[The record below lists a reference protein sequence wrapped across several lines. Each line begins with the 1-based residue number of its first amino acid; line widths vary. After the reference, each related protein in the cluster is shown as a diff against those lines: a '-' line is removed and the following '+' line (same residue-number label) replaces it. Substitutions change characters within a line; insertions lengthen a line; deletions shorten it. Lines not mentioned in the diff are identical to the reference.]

1 MERSNPVT
9 ASRGWNIKVS
19 ADSHGIAIRRGG
31 LAMTVLY
38 SSFIYFMKVFAILG
52 HPVTHSL
59 SPKLHNSV
67 FHELGLEDRTYE
79 FCDTPPEKLEAV
91 LEELRKGKYSGFSVT
106 IPYKQEVMK
115 YLEEISERAKKVGSV
130 NTILSREDGTLFG
143 DNTDYVGFAKSLEE
157 EGVLSSKFQVPS
169 SKALVLGSGG
179 VAQAV
184 IEVLHDHGYQ
194 VTVATRGK
202 GTDGIPQLRSGQAPG
217 LDGLKDVDTRILLKN
232 YDELDPNGDYQ
243 MIVNTTPV
251 GMHPHVDQTPLEDEH
266 WFKKDRIFVDVIYNP
281 KKTLFLKKAEQGGA
295 KIITGDRMF
304 LWQAVEQA
312 KYFCEREEVPV
323 EVMEKVLIELLIQK

>member
-1 MERSNPVT
+1 
-9 ASRGWNIKVS
+9 
-19 ADSHGIAIRRGG
+19 
-31 LAMTVLY
+31 
-38 SSFIYFMKVFAILG
+38 MKIFAVLG
-52 HPVTHSL
+52 HPVSHSF
-59 SPKLHNSV
+59 SPTLHNAV

-79 FCDTPPEKLEAV
+79 FCDTPPERLEEV

-106 IPYKQEVMK
+106 IPYKQTVMK

-157 EGVLSSKFQVPS
+157 GLVGSVGFVRSVGEKN
-169 SKALVLGSGG
+169 ALVLGSGG

-184 IEVLHDHGYQ
+184 IEVLQDHGYK
-194 VTVATRGK
+194 VTVASRRK
-202 GTDGIPQLRSGQAPG
+202 AKDDGNVEGLR
-217 LDGLKDVDTRILLKN
+217 DVDSRIVVKG

-251 GMHPHVDQTPLEDEH
+251 GMGETNNVKRKMKNEELVLEEDE
-266 WFKKDRIFVDVIYNP
+266 WYRADRVYVDVVYTP
-281 KKTLFLKKAEQGGA
+281 KVTPFLKRAQKAGA
-295 KIITGDRMF
+295 KIVTGDRMF

-323 EVMEKVLIELLIQK
+323 EVMEQVLASLAS